1 MKNDKDNIKTPALAP
16 CTLCW
21 GNNNYEV
28 NLLKVKTDLCVLFVN
43 RLFSVFESKLDLILP
58 VCSAFPFRSTSATVG
73 CSDVHNPELVHR
85 QIWKCK
91 TLKVHHRNLILVSQS
106 EWREYFWTSV
116 GNREHKHLNNSAWQ
130 IQELGAWWLS
140 AVPDRHEWNLV
151 ISRVF

>member
-1 MKNDKDNIKTPALAP
+1 MTIIKYCFSPQSCSIVALAEVHVHG
-16 CTLCW
+16 

-106 EWREYFWTSV
+106 ESREYFWTTV
-116 GNREHKHLNNSAWQ
+116 GNREHKHLNNSAQQ
-130 IQELGAWWLS
+130 IQELGPSDFQQCPIDTSEIW
-140 AVPDRHEWNLV
+140 
-151 ISRVF
+151 